1 MVLLNG
7 RYQSRTVGLAYYSK
21 CQKSTFFYVEH
32 PLNGFR
38 FCHAVLNGTHIT
50 IPLRRADRAG
60 RALAIGT
67 SEVNNK

>member
-7 RYQSRTVGLAYYSK
+7 RYRSRTVGLAYYRK

-38 FCHAVLNGTHIT
+38 FCHAVLNGTTLQYRCGVLIEQEED
-50 IPLRRADRAG
+50 LRSVHQR
-60 RALAIGT
+60 
-67 SEVNNK
+67 